1 MPVDLV
7 SERVIVA
14 KRYHG
19 AILIH
24 CEPKGVGPPHFAALA
39 RNYKAVTVNKNIKL
53 DSLCRDISIWQPLG
67 RLIQAQP

>member
-7 SERVIVA
+7 SERVITANHYPDV
-14 KRYHG
+14 
-19 AILIH
+19 ILIH
-24 CEPKGVGPPHFAALA
+24 CEPKGVGPPHFAVLA

-67 RLIQAQP
+67 